1 MYITQTPIALRF
13 SVLLFNIV
21 TSSKHKCVKL
31 CDDNMNFKKRIQS
44 VYFDKVIKK
53 NYPMLLLL
61 GLIIAY
67 LVCRIECQGLHNDAS
82 EHYSLSSTST
92 RV

>member
-31 CDDNMNFKKRIQS
+31 CDDNMNYKKRIQS

-53 NYPMLLLL
+53 KLPHVVTAWTYYRLFSM
-61 GLIIAY
+61 
-67 LVCRIECQGLHNDAS
+67 
-82 EHYSLSSTST
+82 
-92 RV
+92 